1 MTRTALSIF
10 ALATTAFF
18 SACGGG
24 GGGGGGGSSGPTL
37 DTPVS
42 ITSANY
48 SKVASLAVRSN
59 LLVADS
65 PNFNNGYPA
74 AVIGVAPPTSVNV
87 MNLTRMQLVE
97 IKKPIAASS
106 PGFELPAG
114 VIPDQGQQP
123 CGATAD
129 FGTRTKTYTN
139 AAGGVDEDLAPVI
152 GDKLEIVYNNCK
164 LNLTKEA
171 NNCVLVLESDR
182 NITLNGK
189 VTTVIT
195 AVNSPS
201 VYTAKLTYEGLGV
214 AGTRNSQSYSS
225 TINGKLV
232 IALSATSP
240 QITLSTE
247 GSDTLSTSDGV
258 ETDRLSNA
266 VIQYDDNQQ
275 GCVPAAPNNDYVIRA
290 GSRGKV
296 ANSNLGYVNASVATD
311 LVGNSRT
318 GDKGFPSS
326 GSVLV
331 QSDDG
336 TRMTMSTLTPDG
348 TVQLSINN
356 SVVSCAQ
363 PPKWSDVF
371 NDVLRAAP
379 ISCQ

>member
-1 MTRTALSIF
+1 MTRSALSIF
-10 ALATTAFF
+10 ALATTAFL

-24 GGGGGGGSSGPTL
+24 GGGGGGNNGPTL

-42 ITSANY
+42 ITGTNY
-48 SKVASLAVRSN
+48 DKIASLAVRSN

-74 AVIGVAPPTSVNV
+74 AVIGVAAPTSVNV

-97 IKKPIAASS
+97 IKKPIAASF

-114 VIPDQGQQP
+114 VLITDQGQTP
-123 CGATAD
+123 CD
-129 FGTRTKTYTN
+129 SGTKTKTYTN
-139 AAGGVDEDLAPVI
+139 AAGGADTDLDPVV

-171 NNCVLVLESDR
+171 NNCVLVLEPDH

-195 AVNSPS
+195 AVTSPS

-214 AGTRNSQSYSS
+214 AGTRSNQNFSS
-225 TINGKLV
+225 TVNGKLV

-247 GSDTLSTSDGV
+247 GGDTLSTSEAG

-275 GCVPAAPNNDYVIRA
+275 GCGPGAPNNDYVIRA
-290 GSRGKV
+290 GSHGKV
-296 ANSNLGYVNASVATD
+296 ANSNLGYVNASVVTD
-311 LVGNSRT
+311 LGGNSAS

-326 GSVLV
+326 GSVLI

-336 TRMTMSTLTPDG
+336 TKMTITTQNADG
-348 TVQLSINN
+348 SVQLSINN
-356 SVVSCAQ
+356 SVATCAQ

-371 NDVLRAAP
+371 NGLLRQQP
-379 ISCQ
+379 LSCP

>member
-1 MTRTALSIF
+1 MTRTALSII
-10 ALATTAFF
+10 ALAMTTLI

-24 GGGGGGGSSGPTL
+24 GGGGGGNNGPTL
-37 DTPVS
+37 DTPIS
-42 ITSANY
+42 ITAANY
-48 SKVASLAVRSN
+48 SQVASLAVRSN

-65 PNFNNGYPA
+65 PNYNYGYPA

-114 VIPDQGQQP
+114 VLITDQGQQP

-139 AAGGVDEDLAPVI
+139 ATGGADTDLEPVA

-164 LNLTKEA
+164 LNLTNEA

-195 AVNSPS
+195 TASSPS
-201 VYTAKLTYEGLGV
+201 VYTAKLTYEDLGV
-214 AGTRNSQSYSS
+214 AGTRNNQNFSS
-225 TINGKLV
+225 TVNGKLV
-232 IALSATSP
+232 IALSTTSP

-247 GSDTLSTSDGV
+247 GSDTLSTSDASG
-258 ETDRLSNA
+258 TDRLSNA
-266 VIQYDDNQQ
+266 VIQYNDNQQ
-275 GCVPAAPNNDYVIRA
+275 GCVPGVPNNDYVIRA
-290 GSRGKV
+290 GSHGKV

-311 LVGNSRT
+311 LVGNSAS

-336 TRMTMSTLTPDG
+336 TKMTIATQSADG

-356 SVVSCAQ
+356 STVTCAVQ
-363 PPKWSDVF
+363 PKWSDVF
-371 NDVLRAAP
+371 NDVLKPAP
-379 ISCQ
+379 LSCQ